1 MPVPTV
7 PTGVRAARPWPGDVS
22 RQVLPG
28 AASTVVAALV
38 GGPRLTGEV
47 VAATRTLTAV
57 LVDHGTGPVLLC
69 VAGPAAVRLPCA
81 VVTPW
86 PVSGLR
92 PGQRA
97 VVGCGE
103 LRIGDSPDDGVV
115 VTAARWWR
123 ARPAVIGDVGLARA
137 RTAGT
142 AGLAG
147 GPRAADRSTLDGMIV
162 AAAGRLGLALL
173 CGDDAELADA
183 VDGLLGLGP
192 GLTPAGDDVLAGAL
206 VVAATLGRAARL
218 ASAVESAVPFAR
230 TTAVSAG
237 LLPHAAHGL
246 AVPQLAAY
254 LAALG
259 AARGDVDAA
268 ERRLLAVGHT
278 SGAALRLGAVV
289 ALAALA
295 GGPR

>member
-1 MPVPTV
+1 MPAPTV
-7 PTGVRAARPWPGDVS
+7 PTGVRATRPWPGDVS

-28 AASTVVAALV
+28 AASTAVAALV
-38 GGPRLTGEV
+38 GGPRLAGEV
-47 VAATRTLTAV
+47 VAATRTMTAV

-69 VAGPAAVRLPCA
+69 LTGPAAVRLPCA

-97 VVGCGE
+97 LVGEGE
-103 LRIGDSPDDGVV
+103 LRIGDDADGAV
-115 VTAARWWR
+115 VTVGRWWR
-123 ARPAVIGDVGLARA
+123 MRPAVIGDVALARR
-137 RTAGT
+137 RTAGQEDSP
-142 AGLAG
+142 G
-147 GPRAADRSTLDGMIV
+147 LDGSVV

-173 CGDDAELADA
+173 CGDDDEIADA
-183 VDGLLGLGP
+183 VAGLLGLGP

-206 VVAATLGRAARL
+206 VVGAAVGPRAAARL
-218 ASAVESAVPFAR
+218 AAAVEAADPLRR

-237 LLPHAAHGL
+237 LLPYAARGL
-246 AVPQLAAY
+246 AVPQLTTY

-259 AARGDVDAA
+259 ATRGDAGGA
-268 ERRLLAVGHT
+268 ERKLLAVGHT
-278 SGAALRLGAVV
+278 SGAALRLGARV

-295 GGPR
+295 GAAR

>member
-1 MPVPTV
+1 MPAPTV
-7 PTGVRAARPWPGDVS
+7 PTGVRAARPWPGDAS

-57 LVDHGTGPVLLC
+57 LVEHGTGPVLLC
-69 VAGPAAVRLPCA
+69 VTGPAAVRLPCA
-81 VVTPW
+81 MVTPW

-92 PGQRA
+92 PGMPA
-97 VVGCGE
+97 VVGDGE
-103 LRIGDSPDDGVV
+103 LRIGSIDGSGDDGVI

-123 ARPAVIGDVGLARA
+123 VRPATIGDVGLARA
-137 RTAGT
+137 RTAGM
-142 AGLAG
+142 
-147 GPRAADRSTLDGMIV
+147 ADRPGLDGMIV

-173 CGDDAELADA
+173 CGDDEELGDA
-183 VDGLLGLGP
+183 VEGLLGLGP

-206 VVAATLGRAARL
+206 VVAAAVGRAARL
-218 ASAVESAVPFAR
+218 ASAVEAAAPFRR

-259 AARGDVDAA
+259 AARGDVDTT
-268 ERRLLAVGHT
+268 ERRLLEVGHT

>member
-1 MPVPTV
+1 VPVPTV
-7 PTGVRAARPWPGDVS
+7 PTGVRAARPWPGDAS

-69 VAGPAAVRLPCA
+69 VTGPAAVRLPCA
-81 VVTPW
+81 MVTPW

-92 PGQRA
+92 PGQPA
-97 VVGCGE
+97 VVGHGE
-103 LRIGDSPDDGVV
+103 LRIGEADGVI
-115 VTAARWWR
+115 VTVSRWWR
-123 ARPAVIGDVGLARA
+123 VRPATIGDVGLARS
-137 RTAGT
+137 RT
-142 AGLAG
+142 AGLADG
-147 GPRAADRSTLDGMIV
+147 TGLDGGIV
-162 AAAGRLGLALL
+162 AASGRLGLALL
-173 CGDDAELADA
+173 CGDDAELTDA

-206 VVAATLGRAARL
+206 VVAAALGRAARL
-218 ASAVESAVPFAR
+218 ASAVEAAVPFRR

-246 AVPQLAAY
+246 AVPQLATY

-259 AARGDVDAA
+259 AARGDVESA
-268 ERRLLAVGHT
+268 ERRLLDVGHT

>member
-1 MPVPTV
+1 MPAPTV
-7 PTGVRAARPWPGDVS
+7 PSAVRAARPWPGDAS

-28 AASTVVAALV
+28 AASTAVAAVV

-57 LVDHGTGPVLLC
+57 LVDHGAEPVLLC
-69 VAGPAAVRLPCA
+69 LTGPAAVRLPCA

-92 PGQRA
+92 PGQHA
-97 VVGCGE
+97 VVGDGE
-103 LRIGDSPDDGVV
+103 VQVGDGVL
-115 VTAARWWR
+115 VTVGRWWQ
-123 ARPAVIGDVGLARA
+123 ARPAAIGDVTLARQ
-137 RTAGT
+137 RTAGKD
-142 AGLAG
+142 
-147 GPRAADRSTLDGMIV
+147 DRTGLDGAIV

-173 CGDDAELADA
+173 CGDDDELADA
-183 VDGLLGLGP
+183 AGGLLGLGP

-206 VVAATLGRAARL
+206 VVASAVDPRAAARL
-218 ASAVESAVPFAR
+218 ASAVEAAEPLRR

-237 LLPHAAHGL
+237 LLPYAARGL
-246 AVPQLAAY
+246 AVPQLIVY
-254 LAALG
+254 LAVLG

-278 SGAALRLGAVV
+278 SGAALRLGAQV

-295 GGPR
+295 GAAR

>member
-69 VAGPAAVRLPCA
+69 VTGPAAVRLPCA

-97 VVGCGE
+97 VVGDGE
-103 LRIGDSPDDGVV
+103 LRIGDSGADGVV

-123 ARPAVIGDVGLARA
+123 VRPATIGDVALARS
-137 RTAGT
+137 RT
-142 AGLAG
+142 AGLADG
-147 GPRAADRSTLDGMIV
+147 AGLDGAIV
-162 AAAGRLGLALL
+162 AAAGRLGLGLL
-173 CGDDAELADA
+173 CGDDDELADA

-206 VVAATLGRAARL
+206 VVAAALGRAARL
-218 ASAVESAVPFAR
+218 ASAVGAAVPFAR

-268 ERRLLAVGHT
+268 EQRLLAVGHT

>member
-7 PTGVRAARPWPGDVS
+7 PTGVRAARPWPGDAS

-69 VAGPAAVRLPCA
+69 VTGPAAVRLPCA
-81 VVTPW
+81 MVTPW

-92 PGQRA
+92 PGMPA
-97 VVGCGE
+97 VVGGGE
-103 LRIGDSPDDGVV
+103 LRIGDSADDGVI

-123 ARPAVIGDVGLARA
+123 VRPATIGDVGLARS
-137 RTAGT
+137 RTAGM
-142 AGLAG
+142 
-147 GPRAADRSTLDGMIV
+147 ADRSGLDGVIV

-183 VDGLLGLGP
+183 VEGLLGLGP

-206 VVAATLGRAARL
+206 VVAAAVGRASRL
-218 ASAVESAVPFAR
+218 ASAVEAATPFRR

-259 AARGDVDAA
+259 AARGDVDST
-268 ERRLLAVGHT
+268 ERRLLDVGHT